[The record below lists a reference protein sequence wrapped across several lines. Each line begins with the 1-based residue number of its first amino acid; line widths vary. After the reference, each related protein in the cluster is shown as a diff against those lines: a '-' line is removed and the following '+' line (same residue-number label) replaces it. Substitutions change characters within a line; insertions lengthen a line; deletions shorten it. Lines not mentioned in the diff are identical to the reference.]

1 MWHRAS
7 PLRGSI
13 PLQYPADAPDITALT
28 CTAPGQCTALGAYA
42 TSANSQDSVP
52 VDGPLF
58 EAVQLPGVRGHR
70 DTRHRERQRVPGLA
84 AVHSRD
90 SAIHA
95 VSCQPHRGCSSIGD
109 YLGQDRRL
117 FTSSRP

>member
-1 MWHRAS
+1 VQARGTWSAIHAVRGLPSDAVTWTTSVSCAS
-7 PLRGSI
+7 PGNCAAGGYWLSNPNGDEHSISNYHAFVATETRGTWN
-13 PLQYPADAPDITALT
+13 A
-28 CTAPGQCTALGAYA
+28 
-42 TSANSQDSVP
+42 
-52 VDGPLF
+52 
-58 EAVQLPGVRGHR
+58 
-70 DTRHRERQRVPGLA
+70 QRVPGLA

-117 FTSSRP
+117 FTSSRG

>member
-58 EAVQLPGVRGHR
+58 EAVQAHG
-70 DTRHRERQRVPGLA
+70 TW
-84 AVHSRD
+84 

-95 VSCQPHRGCSSIGD
+95 VRGLPAGRLDHLGVVCQRRELRRGRVLAHQPHR
-109 YLGQDRRL
+109 R
-117 FTSSRP
+117 